1 MYELPSAGWLCGC
14 LHAVSTHNEC
24 NMVGVQIG
32 TNIGAAVGN
41 YKVPL
46 RLLLPR
52 VKWQGRGADD
62 PPHPAP
68 RLKEE

>member
-1 MYELPSAGWLCGC
+1 
-14 LHAVSTHNEC
+14 
-24 NMVGVQIG
+24 MVGVQIG

>member
-1 MYELPSAGWLCGC
+1 MRVFTQIYC
-14 LHAVSTHNEC
+14 LDAVSTHNEC
-24 NMVGVQIG
+24 DTVGLQIG
-32 TNIGAAVGN
+32 TNIDAAVGN
-41 YKVPL
+41 YKVLL
-46 RLLLPR
+46 RHLLPR